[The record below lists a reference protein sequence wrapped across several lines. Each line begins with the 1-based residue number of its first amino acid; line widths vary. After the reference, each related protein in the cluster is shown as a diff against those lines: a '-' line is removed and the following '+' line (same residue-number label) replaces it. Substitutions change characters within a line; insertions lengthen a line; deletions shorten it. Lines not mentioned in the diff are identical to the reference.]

1 MELPCPGSGSGSGGV
16 AEEGRLQT
24 SDPRAGLREEL
35 ASATV
40 RLNRCWCSINW
51 LNTKHWTGQS
61 WARITVSSIL
71 TAAGSDRVRGHM
83 GTAGRRGGA
92 ERRAGTCGGG
102 RPAPALHW
110 SRFYPDTAAHRP
122 CCWGWAVWVLRHVWR
137 FYKMYLLFLDILLK
151 YFLPPWDHRENYSVF
166 FKFRKMG

>member
-1 MELPCPGSGSGSGGV
+1 MELPCPGSGSGGV

-35 ASATV
+35 ASAL
-40 RLNRCWCSINW
+40 RAIESLLLFDKLS
-51 LNTKHWTGQS
+51 KHRTGRS

-102 RPAPALHW
+102 RPAPALH
-110 SRFYPDTAAHRP
+110 
-122 CCWGWAVWVLRHVWR
+122 
-137 FYKMYLLFLDILLK
+137 
-151 YFLPPWDHRENYSVF
+151 
-166 FKFRKMG
+166 

>member
-24 SDPRAGLREEL
+24 SDPRAGLREEQ
-35 ASATV
+35 ASAL
-40 RLNRCWCSINW
+40 RAIESLLLFDKLS
-51 LNTKHWTGQS
+51 KHWTGQS

-102 RPAPALHW
+102 RPAPALH
-110 SRFYPDTAAHRP
+110 
-122 CCWGWAVWVLRHVWR
+122 
-137 FYKMYLLFLDILLK
+137 
-151 YFLPPWDHRENYSVF
+151 
-166 FKFRKMG
+166 